1 MNTASGTSYFKRLTF
16 KRHEFVLETN
26 GNLGALEVTT
36 FISLI
41 LFSVSMSQG
50 YRYFSR
56 SSDDRAGLKFLV
68 HSAHSFTSCYII
80 YYETV
85 TRWSR
90 SEGNSYPLS
99 VTVLLESII
108 TFIVQNFFIH
118 RIHRLSGKHIIALL
132 CFTMAFLR
140 FVAAVVISA
149 ESLIDVPK
157 TPNGVFVHSIGWLIG
172 AALAVGVAT
181 DLLIAGFMLY
191 YLRKL
196 FSPTNFRSTTLV
208 LNRLIR
214 GSFQTGLLTSMT
226 SVTVI
231 ICVRFL
237 SNMVWVGIYIIL
249 AKLYALSLLVSL
261 NARPPK
267 MHREDMGMA
276 VSTDLEF
283 TPPPISVSL
292 QITQPNIT
300 SIEINELAQ
309 KLLASG
315 PRSQLS

>member
-1 MNTASGTSYFKRLTF
+1 MNAASRTSYFERLIF

-68 HSAHSFTSCYII
+68 ASLLFLDSAHSFTSCYII

-118 RIHRLSGKHIIALL
+118 RIHRLSGKRIIALL
-132 CFTMAFLR
+132 CFAMAFLR

-196 FSPTNFRSTTLV
+196 FSPTNFKSTTVV

-214 GSFQTGLLTSMT
+214 GSLQTGLLTSMT
-226 SVTVI
+226 SVSVI

-237 SNMVWVGIYIIL
+237 SNMVWVGISIIL

-267 MHREDMGMA
+267 MHREEM
-276 VSTDLEF
+276 V
-283 TPPPISVSL
+283 
-292 QITQPNIT
+292 TQPNIT
-300 SIEINELAQ
+300 SMEINELAP
-309 KLLASG
+309 KRASAI
-315 PRSQLS
+315 